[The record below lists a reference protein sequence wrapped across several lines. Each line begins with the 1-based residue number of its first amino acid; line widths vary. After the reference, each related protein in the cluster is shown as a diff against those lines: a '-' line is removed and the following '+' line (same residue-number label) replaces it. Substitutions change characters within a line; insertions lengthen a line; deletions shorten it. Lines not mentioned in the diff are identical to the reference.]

1 MPKFVT
7 VMNVCRGSVM
17 CEPQAEQSEREGGGL
32 LTLKVTKLLARV
44 FWLVAEISAMDRME
58 EI

>member
-1 MPKFVT
+1 MPKFVL
-7 VMNVCRGSVM
+7 VINVCRVWVM
-17 CEPQAEQSEREGGGL
+17 CEPQAEQGGGGGPV

-44 FWLVAEISAMDRME
+44 FWLVAEISAMDRMG